1 MIGII
6 DTESQNLG
14 SIENCLK
21 FLKIKYR
28 IITNPE
34 QANNCNKII
43 LPGVGSFDSVMSA
56 LRKKK
61 FTIKNLQE
69 ILSTKKV
76 LAICVGLQILFS
88 NSEEG
93 KKPGINIFKGTIKR
107 LSSIKCKDQ
116 IPHVGYNSIKLSN
129 KEKVLSEIFEKDFYF
144 THSYVVEKNFSK
156 ILFNGTYGLTKYGN
170 VEFVSF
176 IKYGNILATQFHPEK
191 SGPAGLNLFKYFYEE
206 KKNNI

>member
-34 QANNCNKII
+34 ETDNCNKII
-43 LPGVGSFDSVMSA
+43 LPGVGSFDSVMNA
-56 LRKKK
+56 LEKKK
-61 FTIKNLQE
+61 FKIKSLQE

-93 KKPGINIFKGTIKR
+93 KNLGINFFKGKIKK
-107 LSSIKCKDQ
+107 LSSIKCKEP
-116 IPHVGYNSIKLSN
+116 IPHVGYNSINLKNKDKYLS
-129 KEKVLSEIFEKDFYF
+129 KIFEKDFYF
-144 THSYVVEKNFSK
+144 THSYVAEKKYLEKNF
-156 ILFNGTYGLTKYGN
+156 NGNYGLTRYGDT
-170 VEFVSF
+170 EFISF
-176 IKYGNILATQFHPEK
+176 IKYQNIFATQFHPEK
-191 SGPAGLNLFKYFYEE
+191 SGDAGLNLLKYFYEE

>member
-56 LRKKK
+56 LGKKK
-61 FTIKNLQE
+61 FTNKNLQE

-93 KKPGINIFKGTIKR
+93 IKPGIDFFKGKIKK
-107 LSSIKCKDQ
+107 LSSIKCKEP
-116 IPHVGYNSIKLSN
+116 IPHVGYNSISLKN
-129 KEKVLSEIFEKDFYF
+129 KEKYLSKIFEKDFYF
-144 THSYVVEKNFSK
+144 THSYVVEKKSLEKN
-156 ILFNGTYGLTKYGN
+156 FNGNYGLTRYGDT
-170 VEFVSF
+170 EFLSF
-176 IKYGNILATQFHPEK
+176 IKHRNIFATQFHPEK
-191 SGPAGLNLFKYFYEE
+191 SGEAGLNLLKYFYEE

>member
-28 IITNPE
+28 IIKNPE

-61 FTIKNLQE
+61 FTNKNLQE

-93 KKPGINIFKGTIKR
+93 NKPGINIFKGKIKK
-107 LSSIKCKDQ
+107 LSSIKCKEP
-116 IPHVGYNSIKLSN
+116 IPHVGYNSIILKN
-129 KEKVLSEIFEKDFYF
+129 KEKYLSKIFEKDFYF
-144 THSYVVEKNFSK
+144 THSYVVEKKSLEKN
-156 ILFNGTYGLTKYGN
+156 FNGNYGLTRYGDS
-170 VEFVSF
+170 EFLSF
-176 IKYGNILATQFHPEK
+176 IKHQNILATQFHPEK
-191 SGPAGLNLFKYFYEE
+191 SGEAGLNLLKYFYEE

>member
-28 IITNPE
+28 IITNPK
-34 QANNCNKII
+34 QANDCYKII

-56 LRKKK
+56 LGKKK
-61 FTIKNLQE
+61 FTNKNLQE

-93 KKPGINIFKGTIKR
+93 KKTGINFFKGKIKK
-107 LSSIKCKDQ
+107 LSSIKCKEP
-116 IPHVGYNSIKLSN
+116 IPHVGYNSISLKN
-129 KEKVLSEIFEKDFYF
+129 KEKYLSKIFQKDFYF
-144 THSYVVEKNFSK
+144 THSYVAEKKSLEKNF
-156 ILFNGTYGLTKYGN
+156 NGNYGLTRYGDT
-170 VEFVSF
+170 EFLSF
-176 IKYGNILATQFHPEK
+176 IKHQNIFATQFHPEK
-191 SGPAGLNLFKYFYEE
+191 SGEAGLNLLKYFYEE

>member
-6 DTESQNLG
+6 DTESQNIG

-21 FLKIKYR
+21 FLKIKYK
-28 IITNPE
+28 IVQNID
-34 QANNCNKII
+34 QANKCDKII
-43 LPGVGSFDSVMSA
+43 LPGVGSFDYVSNS
-56 LRKKK
+56 LLKKK
-61 FTIKNLQE
+61 FTLNSLKSV
-69 ILSTKKV
+69 ILKKKV
-76 LAICVGLQILFS
+76 LAICVGMQILFS
-88 NSEEG
+88 KSEEG
-93 KKPGINIFKGTIKR
+93 KKLGLNIFQGKIKR

-129 KEKVLSEIFEKDFYF
+129 KEKVLSGIFEKDFYF
-144 THSYVVEKNFSK
+144 THSYVVEKNFSNIPFK
-156 ILFNGTYGLTKYGN
+156 GTYGLTKYGN

-191 SGPAGLNLFKYFYEE
+191 SGQAGLNLLKYFYEE